1 MIAMPYLLAL
11 VAGLV
16 AIYIAVWLAV
26 AAVMW
31 FVIPALLI
39 VLPVGLLSGVV
50 WGCAVPILTL
60 TGYRRWRPRTI
71 TAQDVKQG
79 TSNLP
84 KLRADSPFGRDP
96 AWPSYLVAQSRVDL
110 REMWRR
116 TVGGVGAGWR
126 KCREIGDQWD
136 HPVGW
141 AVVVIGLCPAWLMVS
156 IGALAAAGAVLLVCG
171 SVLLV
176 VTACWLLVASV
187 LRGGD
192 YLVRRLRRASGS
204 CPSCYYVSSLPAFP
218 CARCGEMH
226 RDIRPGMLGA
236 VWRRC
241 LCGAVLPTT
250 VLRAAFQL
258 QTRCPNC
265 LEPLRKGAAVHRDIR
280 LPVFGPVSAGKTRLV
295 YAGLLALRDQAAA
308 AGASVDFTDEQSKQA
323 FDDGVEIIRTGADTV
338 KTPAHLPTAITAQV
352 TTVARRKALLHVFD
366 AAGEFYIDRGENS
379 ELLFLDHAQGLVFVV
394 DPFSIPWVRDQLGGL
409 GQVMLARANA
419 AMDDPEQVYH
429 VTVGRLRDYGVR
441 TANQRLAIAVVK
453 ADLLVD
459 LPPAADLRPHQVRE
473 WLQEAGL
480 DNLVLAAER
489 DFVEVRY
496 FVVASVHGA
505 PAGKSPA
512 NPFAWLMTRAGLQLL
527 PGELDSAK
535 QTEEAT

>member
-1 MIAMPYLLAL
+1 MRYLFGLIAS
-11 VAGLV
+11 LV
-16 AIYIAVWLAV
+16 AIYIAVWIAV
-26 AAVMW
+26 AAMMW
-31 FVIPALLI
+31 FMIPALLI
-39 VLPVGLLSGVV
+39 VLPVGLLGGVL
-50 WGCAVPILTL
+50 WGCTVSVFTL
-60 TGYRRWRPRTI
+60 TGYRQWRPRTI

-79 TSNLP
+79 TSNLR
-84 KLRADSPFGRDP
+84 KLRGDSPFGRDP

-110 REMWRR
+110 REMWGR
-116 TVGGVGAGWR
+116 TVGALGAGWR
-126 KCREIGDQWD
+126 KCQDIGDQWD

-141 AVVVIGLCPAWLMVS
+141 TVVVIGLCPAWLMVS
-156 IGALAAAGAVLLVCG
+156 IGALAAAGAVLLACG

-176 VTACWLLVASV
+176 VTAGWLLVAGV

-192 YLVRRLRRASGS
+192 RLVRQLRRASGS

-218 CARCGEMH
+218 CARCGETH

-250 VLRAAFQL
+250 VLRAAYRL
-258 QTRCPNC
+258 QASCPNC
-265 LEPLRKGAAVHRDIR
+265 LEPLRAGAAVHRDIR

-308 AGASVDFTDEQSKQA
+308 VGASVDFTDEHSRRA
-323 FDDGVEIIRTGADTV
+323 FEHGVEIIHTGADTA
-338 KTPAHLPTAITAQV
+338 KTSAGQLPTAITAQI
-352 TTVARRKALLHVFD
+352 TVARRKTLLHLFD
-366 AAGEFYIDRGENS
+366 AAGEFYIDRGDNS

-394 DPFSIPWVRDQLGGL
+394 DPFSIPWVRDQLCGL

-419 AMDDPEQVYH
+419 AVDDPEQVYH
-429 VTVGRLRDYGVR
+429 VTAGRLRDYGVR
-441 TANQRLAIAVVK
+441 MSHQRLAIAVVK
-453 ADLLVD
+453 VDLLGD
-459 LPPAADLRPHQVRE
+459 LPPARDLHPHQVRE

-489 DFVEVRY
+489 DFAEVRY

-505 PAGKSPA
+505 PAGNPMSPA
-512 NPFAWLMTRAGLQLL
+512 NPFAWLMARAGLQLL
-527 PGELDSAK
+527 PGELDLAK
-535 QTEEAT
+535 QPEEAT